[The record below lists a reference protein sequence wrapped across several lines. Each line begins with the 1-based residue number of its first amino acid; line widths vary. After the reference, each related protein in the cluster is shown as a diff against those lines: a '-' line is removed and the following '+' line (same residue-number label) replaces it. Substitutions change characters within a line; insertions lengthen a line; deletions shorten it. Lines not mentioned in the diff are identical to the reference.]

1 MPVLV
6 LAGADDAKFAALAER
21 MAGEIGAN
29 ATLALVDGAGHAA
42 HLEQPDRFLAIVQ
55 PWLAAHGALSGSAAE
70 PEAAGEQRRR

>member
-29 ATLALVDGAGHAA
+29 AHLALIDGAGHAA
-42 HLEQPDRFLAIVQ
+42 HLEQPDHFLAAVQ
-55 PWLAAHGALSGSAAE
+55 PWLAAHGL
-70 PEAAGEQRRR
+70 